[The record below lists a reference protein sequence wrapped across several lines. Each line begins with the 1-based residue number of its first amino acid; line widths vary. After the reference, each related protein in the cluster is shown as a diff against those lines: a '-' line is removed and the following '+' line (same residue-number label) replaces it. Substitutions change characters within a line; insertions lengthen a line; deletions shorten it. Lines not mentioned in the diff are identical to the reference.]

1 MNKTQLFAWL
11 LVLVS
16 ALVFVAFVLFKNTK
30 IPNSIGYLILYSVTL
45 LVIFNLKLTPSE
57 IGLSRQAI
65 LGGLRVAA
73 PFVVAIIISG
83 LSLYF
88 FKKDIFL
95 DSRYKQTLADMIIK
109 VLVILPITV
118 VIIEELIFRGFLM
131 AILAQLFDLRFATIV
146 SSLLFGLWHV
156 YSAGGI
162 KADSL
167 HLPFTVPRVVISVLV
182 ILATS
187 MAGLF
192 FAWLRIK
199 SDGIFASIL
208 VHWSLNATGVVLA
221 FLAWKK

>member
-1 MNKTQLFAWL
+1 M
-11 LVLVS
+11 
-16 ALVFVAFVLFKNTK
+16 
-30 IPNSIGYLILYSVTL
+30 GYVILYSVAL
-45 LVIFNLKLTPSE
+45 FVIYKLKLMSSE
-57 IGLSRQAI
+57 VGISRQAVYSGI
-65 LGGLRVAA
+65 RVAL
-73 PFVVAIIISG
+73 PFMIAIIISG

-118 VIIEELIFRGFLM
+118 VIIEELIFRGVLM

-199 SDGIFASIL
+199 NDGIFASIL